1 MTQKPSRNKRKIA
14 GIRIKPQEGL
24 WIVYRLRL
32 VGIRQVDLAA
42 RLGVSTATVAK
53 VLSGKTKSTRI
64 ETALYQILG
73 YPSFGAMVAAS
84 RGREGGAA

>member
-1 MTQKPSRNKRKIA
+1 MA

-32 VGIRQVDLAA
+32 AGIRQIDLAA
-42 RLGVSTATVAK
+42 RLGISTATVAK
-53 VLSGKTKSTRI
+53 VLAGRTKSTRL

-73 YPSFGAMVAAS
+73 YPSFEVMIAAA
-84 RGREGGAA
+84 RDKGRAT